1 MAVRETVFKDS
12 HIVENNL
19 ENRLKKFQLIFEG
32 AAQANFHVNL
42 KPFAQSSKKLLK
54 IIRDWKDDNKKA
66 YLAHFSSTNWEA
78 LSATLKKQHTR
89 VNCQGCMVHH
99 HLMQCTFPVRKAR
112 HGSNRPINITEEGKK
127 IADDVIASA
136 IQTGHQSCG
145 QRSL

>member
-1 MAVRETVFKDS
+1 M
-12 HIVENNL
+12 
-19 ENRLKKFQLIFEG
+19 KKFQLIFEG

-145 QRSL
+145 QRNL